1 MSHHQHRFSFLLP
14 LLLLLL
20 PVSALVAETV
30 EVPAAVQPPA
40 VLPEA
45 RPEPRLLLEATAL
58 EPVAVLPAARVV
70 AAAEIEAMGAFNR
83 AGNTPQKV
91 GFVRPLAQPLEIAI
105 APASRTFVGAHG
117 GGLLQSSPEEGYTW
131 VSRFE
136 VAESSRLRLR
146 LQAEGLAEG
155 TRMMVYNEAGEAVA
169 FGLELR
175 SPGGELWTPSVAGP
189 VLFFEAH
196 GQQDSRFVIDAVSE
210 RFELDADGTPVV
222 SRQGAI
228 DPRVI
233 TSCIQTSACVSTGTL
248 AGITNY
254 RAAVAHLDF
263 FRDGDE
269 LICSGSLL
277 NDQNPNGF
285 VPYLLTA
292 NHCFSNQSAASTL
305 EAFWDYHATTCGGA
319 VPSLGSLP
327 RSNGATLLASSA
339 GTDFTFVRLNSA
351 PNGANGRA
359 YLGWTTTPPA
369 DGTTF
374 YGLHHPLG
382 QQQAYSRSSNARTPN
397 VTCSGAPTSNFLY
410 VSPLDGATFGGSSGS
425 PITNSNLQVVGQLF
439 GGCGPNSD
447 EPCLAEENDYDVYG
461 AFSVTKSSIAQWLDD
476 TGGGGGGTGPCVD
489 SATSLCLLN
498 KRFKV
503 EATYR
508 TAGGQTGAAKAVRLT
523 DETGYFWFF
532 NASNIEAVFKLLNA
546 CTPSLGNRF
555 WVFAGGLTDVE
566 VVTVVT
572 DTTANTSFTYRNNL
586 GTPFQ
591 PITDLTSFATC
602 P

>member
-1 MSHHQHRFSFLLP
+1 MSHLQHRFSFLL

-30 EVPAAVQPPA
+30 EVPAVLLPPA
-40 VLPEA
+40 VVPEA
-45 RPEPRLLLEATAL
+45 RLEPRLLLEATAL
-58 EPVAVLPAARVV
+58 EPVASLPAARLV

-91 GFVRPLAQPLEIAI
+91 GFIRPFARPLEITI
-105 APASRTFVGAHG
+105 PSSSRTFVGAHG

-136 VAESSRLRLR
+136 AAESHRLRLR
-146 LQAEGLAEG
+146 LRAEGLAEG
-155 TRMMVYNEAGEAVA
+155 TRMMVYNEAGEAIS

-175 SPGGELWTPSVAGP
+175 SADGELWTPSVAGP
-189 VLFFEAH
+189 VLFLEVH
-196 GQQDSRFVIDAVSE
+196 GHQDSRFGVDAISE
-210 RFELDADGTPVV
+210 RFELEADGSPVV
-222 SRQGAI
+222 NRQGAI

-248 AGITNY
+248 AGIADY
-254 RAAVAHLDF
+254 RAAVAHISF

-269 LICSGSLL
+269 LICSASLL
-277 NDQNPNGF
+277 NDQNPNGLI
-285 VPYLLTA
+285 PYALTA
-292 NHCFSNQSAASTL
+292 NHCFSSQSAASSL
-305 EAFWDYHATTCGGA
+305 EAFWDYHASSCGGA
-319 VPSLGSLP
+319 VPNLGSLP
-327 RSNGATLLASSA
+327 RSNGATLLATSS
-339 GTDFTFVRLNSA
+339 GTDFTFVQLNSA

-359 YLGWTTTPPA
+359 YLGWTTAPPA
-369 DGTTF
+369 DGASL

-382 QQQAYSRSSNARTPN
+382 LQQSYTRSSNDRTPN
-397 VTCSGAPTSNFLY
+397 VTCGGAPTSNFLY
-410 VSPLDGATFGGSSGS
+410 VAPLDGATFGGSSGS

-447 EPCLAEENDYDVYG
+447 EPCLAEENDYDVFG
-461 AFSVTKSSIAQWLDD
+461 AFSVTKSAIAQWLDD
-476 TGGGGGGTGPCVD
+476 TGGGGGGGTGPCVD
-489 SATSLCLLN
+489 SATTLCLLN

-572 DTTANTSFTYRNNL
+572 DTTANVSFTYRNTL